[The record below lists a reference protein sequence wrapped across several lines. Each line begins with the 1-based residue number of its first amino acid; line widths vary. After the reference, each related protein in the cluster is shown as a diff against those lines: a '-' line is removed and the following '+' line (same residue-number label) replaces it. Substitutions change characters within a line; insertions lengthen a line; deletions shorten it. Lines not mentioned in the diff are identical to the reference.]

1 MNFFN
6 DKLFCIVGFDH
17 SKSLIHEHCK
27 SLLVNLAVIL
37 VLEGDYSRI
46 AHALMK
52 FQYFSYCAADKRYS
66 AGSNIPRDS
75 TVLSLPEK
83 EAPNER
89 YFEIS
94 IADKPSLKTY

>member
-1 MNFFN
+1 MYSIQSLITS
-6 DKLFCIVGFDH
+6 LFLVGFDH

-37 VLEGDYSRI
+37 VLQGDYSSV

-52 FQYFSYCAADKRYS
+52 FQYFSQCAAELRYS
-66 AGSNIPRDS
+66 AGITIPRDS

-83 EAPNER
+83 EAPNDR
-89 YFEIS
+89 YVKAVFH
-94 IADKPSLKTY
+94 SLP

>member
-1 MNFFN
+1 MT
-6 DKLFCIVGFDH
+6 LLYIVGFDH

-37 VLEGDYSRI
+37 VLQGDYSSV

-52 FQYFSYCAADKRYS
+52 FQYFSHCAADLRYN
-66 AGSNIPRDS
+66 AGSAIPRDA
-75 TVLSLPEK
+75 TVLSLPEQ

-89 YFEIS
+89 Y
-94 IADKPSLKTY
+94 LKGVFH

>member
-1 MNFFN
+1 MI
-6 DKLFCIVGFDH
+6 CIVGFDH

-37 VLEGDYSRI
+37 VLQGDYSSI

-52 FQYFSYCAADKRYS
+52 FQYFSHCAADQRYN
-66 AGSNIPRDS
+66 AGSSIPRDG

-83 EAPNER
+83 EDPSER
-89 YFEIS
+89 YVRIDFRLICL
-94 IADKPSLKTY
+94 LKSPHILP

>member
-1 MNFFN
+1 M
-6 DKLFCIVGFDH
+6 LFQIFLLKGFDH

-37 VLEGDYSRI
+37 VLQGDYSSV
-46 AHALMK
+46 ALDLMK
-52 FQYFSYCAADKRYS
+52 FQYFSYCAADARYNV
-66 AGSNIPRDS
+66 GSSISRDG

-89 YFEIS
+89 YC
-94 IADKPSLKTY
+94 LKRFF